1 MPINQNIENSKH
13 F

>member
-1 MPINQNIENSKH
+1 MLINQNIENSKH